1 MSRIL
6 VAIVSLILV
15 SVVVVAFGGQ
25 VAGGIEHLLLS
36 LHGGQA
42 GHGGHGD
49 THTEDSDAE
58 AARSRALRDGWP
70 DTPAGLV
77 ASGWVEAFSAG
88 EDGMREFLQDNQ
100 TEVGFAERSLDER
113 LSSYHKL
120 HDRFGGLMFGSVVE
134 SSPEELT
141 VVLLAED
148 ASSNRFVFTVEDKP
162 PHMLVTV
169 GMFEYGHGHGGNSG
183 AH

>member
-6 VAIVSLILV
+6 IAIVSLILV

-36 LHGGQA
+36 LHGGQT

-49 THTEDSDAE
+49 TPGDSDAE
-58 AARSRALRDGWP
+58 ATRSRALRDGWP

-88 EDGMREFLQDNQ
+88 EDGMREFLGKNL
-100 TEVGFAERSLDER
+100 TEASLVERSMEER
-113 LSSYHKL
+113 LSTYHML
-120 HDRFGGLMFGSVVE
+120 HDRLGDLMLGSVVE

-148 ASSNRFVFTVEDKP
+148 ASSNRFVFTVEGDP
-162 PHMLVTV
+162 PHKLATV
-169 GMFEYGHGHGGNSG
+169 SMFEYGHGHGGNSG
-183 AH
+183 EH